1 MIRFKQVVSG
11 VLTGF
16 LFCGSAISGA
26 PLIAAAKTETTYSLT
41 LDKTENGS
49 VAIFDAEKMRARS
62 SRTQK
67 LLQKRKL

>member
-49 VAIFDAEKMRARS
+49 VAIFDAEKEAKKDES
-62 SRTQK
+62 K
-67 LLQKRKL
+67 L